1 MEHGG
6 VLKMETEQ
14 ETTQIEEIEQA
25 QKNSL
30 KETPESQEET
40 SNEISTNEIP
50 QADET
55 PKSDD
60 FKLFGI
66 YDVSDIKVIDPG
78 MKKYIN
84 LEPKL
89 LVKSH
94 GRIREK
100 FSKGKINLLEIFA
113 NLVGVPGHRGKK
125 HKIQTSQ
132 KTGKYSQNMKI
143 VLDALKIIEEKT
155 KTNPVQVLVN
165 AIENSAPR
173 DGVTIIEYGG
183 ARYPQAVDI
192 SPLRRVTMTLRII
205 VQGSYDK
212 SFNKKTKI
220 EQALADELI
229 KAYKSD
235 ADSYAMGKRRDSEKQ
250 ADSAR

>member
-1 MEHGG
+1 ME
-6 VLKMETEQ
+6 
-14 ETTQIEEIEQA
+14 I
-25 QKNSL
+25 
-30 KETPESQEET
+30 ETPEQEIDQVQELEDAKK
-40 SNEISTNEIP
+40 SN
-50 QADET
+50 
-55 PKSDD
+55 D
-60 FKLFGI
+60 FKLFGL
-66 YDVSDIKVIDPG
+66 YDISDIKLSDPG

-89 LVKSH
+89 LIKSH

-113 NLVGVPGHRGKK
+113 NLVGVPGHRSKK

-143 VLDALKIIEEKT
+143 VLDTLKIIEEKT
-155 KTNPVQVLVN
+155 KENPIQVLVD
-165 AIENSAPR
+165 ALEKAAPR

-192 SPLRRVTMTLRII
+192 SPLRRVTMTLRHI

-220 EQALADELI
+220 EQALADEII
-229 KAYKSD
+229 KASKED
-235 ADSYAMGKRRDSEKQ
+235 GDSYVMGKRRDSEKQ

>member
-1 MEHGG
+1 MT
-6 VLKMETEQ
+6 KQ
-14 ETTQIEEIEQA
+14 ELQTQEEEIMEI
-25 QKNSL
+25 
-30 KETPESQEET
+30 ETPEQEIDQVQELEDAKK
-40 SNEISTNEIP
+40 SN
-50 QADET
+50 
-55 PKSDD
+55 D
-60 FKLFGI
+60 FKLFGL
-66 YDVSDIKVIDPG
+66 YDISDIKLSDPG

-89 LVKSH
+89 LIKSH

-113 NLVGVPGHRGKK
+113 NLVGVPGHRSKK

-143 VLDALKIIEEKT
+143 VLDTLKIIEEKT
-155 KTNPVQVLVN
+155 KENPIQVLVD
-165 AIENSAPR
+165 ALEKAAPR

-192 SPLRRVTMTLRII
+192 SPLRRVTMTLRHI

-220 EQALADELI
+220 EQALADEII
-229 KAYKSD
+229 KASKED
-235 ADSYAMGKRRDSEKQ
+235 GDSYVMGKRRDSEKQ